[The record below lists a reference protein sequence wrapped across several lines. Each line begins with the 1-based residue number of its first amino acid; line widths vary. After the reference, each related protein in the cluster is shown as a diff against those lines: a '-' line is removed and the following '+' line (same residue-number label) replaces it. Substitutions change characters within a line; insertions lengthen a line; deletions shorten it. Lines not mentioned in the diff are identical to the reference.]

1 MTDDIE
7 TKKEVR
13 QKKTGSIIVRVS
25 EEERAI
31 IDAKIAEA
39 GYKSAS
45 AFIRDYLAREKPK
58 AKADIRPDALEMQ
71 RQLMSLSSMISGNAG
86 KHELMSKIAEL
97 YRLAISG
104 ALT

>member
-1 MTDDIE
+1 MTDDNSNNVE
-7 TKKEVR
+7 KKQR
-13 QKKTGSIIVRVS
+13 KTGSIIVRVS
-25 EEERAI
+25 EDERGI

-58 AKADIRPDALEMQ
+58 NKADIRPDSLEMQ
-71 RQLMSLSSMISGNAG
+71 RQLMSLSNMINGGSS

-104 ALT
+104 ALS

>member
-1 MTDDIE
+1 MTDGLDNKIE
-7 TKKEVR
+7 KKQR
-13 QKKTGSIIVRVS
+13 KTGTIIVRVND
-25 EEERAI
+25 EERAI
-31 IDAKIAEA
+31 IDTKIAEA

-71 RQLMSLSSMISGNAG
+71 RQLMALSSMISGSAS
-86 KHELMSKIAEL
+86 KQELMSKIAEL
-97 YRLAISG
+97 YRLAIAG